1 MPAENQV
8 HFEQS
13 AVIPFR
19 MNKNI
24 PEILLI
30 TSQSGKRWIIPKGFV
45 EPNLSPAESAVK
57 EAYEEAGVKGTV
69 YSKRLGSYDYEKWG
83 GICSVVVFPMKV
95 EQELQ
100 NWPERMWRERKWVTI
115 KQASDI
121 LDDRVPRE
129 ILQALEKLLNKKL
142 DKSAK

>member
-1 MPAENQV
+1 MPTQNQV

-19 MNKNI
+19 VNGNT
-24 PEILLI
+24 PEILVV

-45 EPNLSPAESAVK
+45 EPDLSPAESARK
-57 EAYEEAGVKGTV
+57 EAYEEAGVRGTV
-69 YSKRLGSYDYEKWG
+69 YSKELGRYDYEKWG
-83 GICSVVVFPMKV
+83 GICDVVVFPMKV

-115 KQASDI
+115 KQALDI

-129 ILQALEKLLNKKL
+129 IIRALQNLLNKKL
-142 DKSAK
+142 A